1 MAIPYVYM
9 CQDGLQISGVGT
21 VGLRLFK
28 HDPLCHLLFLNVDE
42 EIPVTLHKESRF
54 FHLNSTNSHDPVIVA
69 RKLLEIVVYC
79 EGPKVAVLPNTGDTN
94 YGAALECLRG
104 SFAEIGKQLSILGII
119 HGDQK
124 NPYEV
129 IRHYEPS
136 ISFFTGISTRCRD
149 RLKDYIPHRSNQIS
163 WLPPATRTSDS
174 PSPSKES
181 QSLRILYLGRLVRQH
196 KCVHRLHELAIELKK
211 RKTPFGLT
219 IIGDGPERESL
230 ESDFKSSGFSQT
242 EIQFLGRIPNDSLPE
257 LLNAQDL
264 ILSVSST
271 EGSPN
276 SILEGMGAGL
286 CPVAMDIDSGLRD
299 FIVPN
304 HNGIIVE
311 QGDTPAMAKAIKE
324 LDQDRSRLN
333 SFKVIAHKSICSGF
347 SISAQISKLHE
358 LISSDSHPI
367 CMEKVNGLSHYM
379 DANVHRTV
387 SRVLEENL
395 SEYAVYGAGM
405 YGRKLIDALLLEK
418 VMPVVIFD
426 SHLGESGITYKGIPI
441 VSPERIF
448 EFKVNAYVIGSV
460 DFHTEIEEQI
470 NSRFKNAGKTP
481 PPLLNHSIIH
491 GQCVE

>member
-42 EIPVTLHKESRF
+42 EIPVTLQKESRF

-69 RKLLEIVVYC
+69 RKLLEIVVHC

-104 SFAEIGKQLSILGII
+104 RLAEIGKQLSILGII

-136 ISFFTGISTRCRD
+136 ISFFAGISTRCRD
-149 RLKDYIPHRSNQIS
+149 RLKDYIHHRSNQIS

-174 PSPSKES
+174 PSPSKDS
-181 QSLRILYLGRLVRQH
+181 QPLRMLYLGRLVKQH

-211 RKTPFGLT
+211 HKTPFGLT

-230 ESDFKSSGFSQT
+230 ESDFQSSGFSQT
-242 EIQFLGRIPNDSLPE
+242 EIQFLGKIPNDSLTE

-299 FIVPN
+299 FIVHN
-304 HNGIIVE
+304 HNGVIVE

-324 LDQDRSRLN
+324 LDQNRSRLN
-333 SFKVIAHKSICSGF
+333 SFKIIAHKSIASGF

-358 LISSDSHPI
+358 LINSGSDPI

-395 SEYAVYGAGM
+395 SEFAVYGAGM
-405 YGRKLIDALLLEK
+405 YGRKLIDALRLEK

-426 SHLGESGITYKGIPI
+426 SHLGNSGITYKGIPI
-441 VSPERIF
+441 VSPNRIF
-448 EFKVNAYVIGSV
+448 EFKVNAYIIGSV
-460 DFHTEIEEQI
+460 DFNTEIEEKI
-470 NSRFKNAGKTP
+470 NSCFKNAGKTT
-481 PPLLNHSIIH
+481 PLIINHSIDNIH
-491 GQCVE
+491 CVE

>member
-1 MAIPYVYM
+1 M

-21 VGLRLFK
+21 VGLGLFK

-42 EIPVTLHKESRF
+42 EIPVTLQKESRF

-69 RKLLEIVVYC
+69 RKLAEIASKC
-79 EGPKVAVLPNTGDTN
+79 KGPKVAVLPNTGDTN
-94 YGAALECLRG
+94 YGAALECLRD
-104 SFAEIGKQLSILGII
+104 SLVEIGKQLSIFGII

-136 ISFFTGISTRCRD
+136 ISFFAGISTRCRD

-174 PSPSKES
+174 PSPSKDS
-181 QSLRILYLGRLVRQH
+181 QPLRMLYLGRLVRQH

-211 RKTPFGLT
+211 RKIPFWLT

-230 ESDFKSSGFSQT
+230 ESDFKSSGFSETQ
-242 EIQFLGRIPNDSLPE
+242 IQFLGRIPNDSLPE

-299 FIVPN
+299 FIVHN

-311 QGDTPAMAKAIKE
+311 QGDMPGMAKAIKE
-324 LDQDRSRLN
+324 LDQNRSRLN
-333 SFKVIAHKSICSGF
+333 SFKIIAHRSIASGF

-358 LISSDSHPI
+358 LISSESAPI
-367 CMEKVNGLSHYM
+367 CIEKVNGLSHYM

-387 SRVLEENL
+387 NRVLEKNL
-395 SEYAVYGAGM
+395 SECAVYGAGM

-418 VMPVVIFD
+418 IRPSVIFD
-426 SHLGESGITYKGIPI
+426 SYALNADRSYKNIPI
-441 VSPERIF
+441 VNSEKIL
-448 EFKVNAYVIGSV
+448 EFNVNTFVIGSV
-460 DFHTEIEEQI
+460 DFHQEIEKRI
-470 NSRFKNAGKTP
+470 KLCFANAGKTP
-481 PPLLNHSIIH
+481 PMLLNHCTCESALYN
-491 GQCVE
+491 

>member
-1 MAIPYVYM
+1 M

-21 VGLRLFK
+21 VGLGLFK

-42 EIPVTLHKESRF
+42 EIPVTLQKESRF

-69 RKLLEIVVYC
+69 RKLAEIASKC
-79 EGPKVAVLPNTGDTN
+79 KGPKVAVLPNTGDTN

-104 SFAEIGKQLSILGII
+104 SLAEIGKQLSIFGII

-136 ISFFTGISTRCRD
+136 ISFFAGISTRCRD
-149 RLKDYIPHRSNQIS
+149 RLKEYIPHRSNQIS
-163 WLPPATRTSDS
+163 WLPPATSTSDS
-174 PSPSKES
+174 PSPSKDS
-181 QSLRILYLGRLVRQH
+181 QPLRMLYLGRLVRQH

-230 ESDFKSSGFSQT
+230 ESDFQSSGFSQK
-242 EIQFLGRIPNDSLPE
+242 EFQFLGRIPNDSLPE

-276 SILEGMGAGL
+276 AVLEGMGAGL

-299 FIVPN
+299 FIVHN

-324 LDQDRSRLN
+324 LDQDRSRLK
-333 SFKVIAHKSICSGF
+333 SFKMIAHKSIASGF

-358 LISSDSHPI
+358 LISSESAPI

-379 DANVHRTV
+379 DANVQRTV
-387 SRVLEENL
+387 NRVLEKNL
-395 SEYAVYGAGM
+395 STCAVYGAGM

-418 VMPVVIFD
+418 IRPSVMFD
-426 SHLGESGITYKGIPI
+426 SYALNADRSYKNIPI
-441 VSPERIF
+441 VNSERIL
-448 EFKVNAYVIGSV
+448 EFNVNTFVIGSV
-460 DFHTEIEEQI
+460 DFHLEIEKRI
-470 NSRFKNAGKTP
+470 KLYFANAGKTP
-481 PPLLNHSIIH
+481 PMLLSHCTCMNETEH
-491 GQCVE
+491 